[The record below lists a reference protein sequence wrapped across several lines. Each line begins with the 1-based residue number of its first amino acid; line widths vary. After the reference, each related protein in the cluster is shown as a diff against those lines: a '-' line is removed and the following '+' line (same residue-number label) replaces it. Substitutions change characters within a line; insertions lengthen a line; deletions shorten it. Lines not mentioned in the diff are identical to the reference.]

1 MKIKGFRTV
10 MLLIGIIFTFVGIIL
25 FSAGCVVMAKHI
37 SDKQN
42 YDKTQANITE
52 VNHTY
57 NDAFIEYTIDG
68 ITYEGKLDEYN
79 SKMQVGDPVWIY
91 YDSEDPYEFIS
102 DSNIFEII
110 FISVGGFFTVIGVVF
125 LIICYIKKR
134 RVNDLVMNGDKLSGT
149 IIAVRTN
156 YKIKVN
162 NRYPFIADCEVVNPY
177 DNERYLY
184 RSENVVA
191 DISMLVG
198 MTVTVYVDRNDRSK
212 YYVDIQELL
221 NNYNNDYK
229 IHDYR

>member
-1 MKIKGFRTV
+1 
-10 MLLIGIIFTFVGIIL
+10 
-25 FSAGCVVMAKHI
+25 
-37 SDKQN
+37 
-42 YDKTQANITE
+42 
-52 VNHTY
+52 
-57 NDAFIEYTIDG
+57 
-68 ITYEGKLDEYN
+68 
-79 SKMQVGDPVWIY
+79 
-91 YDSEDPYEFIS
+91 
-102 DSNIFEII
+102 
-110 FISVGGFFTVIGVVF
+110 
-125 LIICYIKKR
+125 
-134 RVNDLVMNGDKLSGT
+134 LSGT

-162 NRYPFIADCEVVNPY
+162 NRYPFIADCEVINPY

-191 DISMLVG
+191 DISMLAG